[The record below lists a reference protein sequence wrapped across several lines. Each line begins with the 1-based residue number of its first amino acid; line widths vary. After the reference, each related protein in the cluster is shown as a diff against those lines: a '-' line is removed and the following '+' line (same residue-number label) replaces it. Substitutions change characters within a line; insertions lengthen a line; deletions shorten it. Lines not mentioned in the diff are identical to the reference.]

1 MKWTL
6 FILIFVLSGCA
17 QLTRYPA
24 AEADSRHVV
33 FDIDWTIVAEVKPE
47 VLKTMKSARVV
58 EVLGHSYFVH
68 EGLESFIQD
77 ILDKKDV
84 KISFYS
90 GGQRARNVELLSKI
104 TLRDGRSLKDIAYKI
119 LSYEDLAVTDAAADA
134 PFSERFKKD
143 LSKVTTDLD
152 QLIMFDDTYDFV
164 LETKALQNNH
174 VFFIG
179 SAFEHFESFK
189 DTKGFSGKY
198 VPKTE
203 AEWILNNKKLYILNA
218 AFNEGY
224 LEANSGSVTFSEAM
238 KRKEDQ
244 LNLKD
249 RQWNELSERYYK
261 NYFQTN
267 YPKKIQETFNCNEGM
282 KTLIWP

>member
-6 FILIFVLSGCA
+6 LILIFVLAGCA

-24 AEADSRHVV
+24 AEAEFRHVV
-33 FDIDWTIVAEVKPE
+33 FDIDWTIVAEIKPE
-47 VLKTMKSARVV
+47 TQKTMKSKRVV
-58 EVLGHSYFVH
+58 EVAGHSYFVN

-90 GGQRARNVELLSKI
+90 GGQRARNLELLSKI
-104 TLRDGRSLKDIAYKI
+104 KLRDGRSLKDVSYKI
-119 LSYEDLAVTDAAADA
+119 LSFEDLATTDAAADA
-134 PFSERFKKD
+134 PFFERFKKD
-143 LSKVTTDLD
+143 LSKVTPDLD

-164 LETKALQNNH
+164 LNTKADQTNH

-189 DTKGFSGKY
+189 DTKELSGKY
-198 VPKTE
+198 IPKTE
-203 AEWILNNKKLYILNA
+203 SEWMLNNKKLYILNA
-218 AFNEGY
+218 AFNDAY
-224 LEANSGSVTFSEAM
+224 LESNSGNVPFSEAM

-244 LNLKD
+244 LNLKGH
-249 RQWNELSERYYK
+249 QWNELSEHYYK
-261 NYFQTN
+261 NAVQIDF
-267 YPKKIQETFNCNEGM
+267 PKKIQETFRCNEAM
-282 KTLIWP
+282 KVLIGP

>member
-6 FILIFVLSGCA
+6 LILIFVLAGCA

-24 AEADSRHVV
+24 AEAEFRHVV
-33 FDIDWTIVAEVKPE
+33 FDIDWTIVAEIKPE
-47 VLKTMKSARVV
+47 TQKKMKSKRVV
-58 EVLGHSYFVH
+58 EVAGHSYFVN

-90 GGQRARNVELLSKI
+90 GGQRARNLELLSKI
-104 TLRDGRSLKDIAYKI
+104 KLRDGRSLKDVSYKI
-119 LSYEDLAVTDAAADA
+119 LSFEDLATTDAAADA
-134 PFSERFKKD
+134 PFFERFKKD
-143 LSKVTTDLD
+143 LSKVTPDLD

-164 LETKALQNNH
+164 LNTKADQTNH

-189 DTKGFSGKY
+189 DTKELSGKY
-198 VPKTE
+198 IPKTE
-203 AEWILNNKKLYILNA
+203 SEWMLNNKKLYILNA
-218 AFNEGY
+218 AFNDAY
-224 LEANSGSVTFSEAM
+224 LESNSGNVTFSEAM

-244 LNLKD
+244 LNLKGH
-249 RQWNELSERYYK
+249 QWNELSEHYYK
-261 NYFQTN
+261 NALQIDF
-267 YPKKIQETFNCNEGM
+267 PKKIQETFRCNEAM
-282 KTLIWP
+282 KVLIGP